1 MSQTKSFEAQ
11 LKDIEV
17 IANKMESKDLDLASS
32 IKLYE
37 EGVALVQECQKT
49 LQNAE
54 LTIDKLNE
62 KMTKVTQEDEAQ

>member
-1 MSQTKSFEAQ
+1 MSQSKSFEAQ

-17 IANKMESKDLDLASS
+17 IATKMESKDLDLAAS

-49 LQNAE
+49 LKNAE
-54 LTIDKLNE
+54 LTIDKLNQ
-62 KMTKVTQEDEAQ
+62 KMTKVTQEDEA